1 MLRKTIVILL
11 ALVASIG
18 ISWVRTPSNPSSG
31 FYHFGPET
39 GAFMLEDM
47 LLRVSE
53 DLLPGFIIGAF
64 LTSRQILTGTLVSA
78 LAVVLAVFVN
88 DPNFWSEQPIS
99 AFLLSVIIRAA
110 IYGSA
115 GSALGLF
122 ALGANNSFKADASG
136 AA

>member
-1 MLRKTIVILL
+1 MLRKTIVIFL
-11 ALVASIG
+11 ALAASIG
-18 ISWVRTPSNPSSG
+18 ISWLRMPSNPVPG

-39 GAFMLEDM
+39 GAFMLKDM
-47 LLRVSE
+47 LLRVSG

-78 LAVVLAVFVN
+78 LAVVLAVFIN
-88 DPNFWSEQPIS
+88 DPNVWSEQPIS
-99 AFLLSVIIRAA
+99 AFLLSVIIRAG

-122 ALGANNSFKADASG
+122 VLGSNNSFKADASG